1 MARNKENHP
10 PDPKRPQ
17 AQAKSSNANASST
30 APEDEGSRVTEL
42 EALLQESQDQLRKLQ
57 QSQKRHKSSKR
68 AHRVK
73 DGSIPVPPHSSDAK
87 LGDIKSQLG
96 YTPKQWRAL
105 RACARDSMRGACL
118 SWDRGWKAQS
128 TTKLGTVYKVIEDN
142 FPELRRFEGQ
152 WAVNRNRQGR
162 VGQPQ
167 DTYIGR
173 RAAAR
178 TGESSSSRADS
189 PPRGTPE
196 PSPHP
201 SPRRSPSPGPSAPR
215 HVPHPRPLRAPPST
229 DDESGDDLLNFSDDG
244 AANQEHVTEKAK
256 GKRPA
261 GSDGRPSTKRR
272 KQ

>member
-1 MARNKENHP
+1 MCTCL
-10 PDPKRPQ
+10 PQ
-17 AQAKSSNANASST
+17 L
-30 APEDEGSRVTEL
+30 GSRL
-42 EALLQESQDQLRKLQ
+42 ESPVNHQARYSLQS
-57 QSQKRHKSSKR
+57 
-68 AHRVK
+68 
-73 DGSIPVPPHSSDAK
+73 G
-87 LGDIKSQLG
+87 
-96 YTPKQWRAL
+96 
-105 RACARDSMRGACL
+105 
-118 SWDRGWKAQS
+118 
-128 TTKLGTVYKVIEDN
+128 IEDD

-152 WAVNRNRQGR
+152 WAVNRIVKDVWDNRKIY
-162 VGQPQ
+162 VNCVDNPE
-167 DTYIGR
+167 TYIGR